1 MAQFYLVRHGQASFG
16 SDNYDQLSPLG
27 HQQARWLGEY
37 FAERD
42 MQFDGLITGDLVR
55 HQETGAGICD
65 GLGVQLPGEIH
76 TGLNEFDFHSLVH
89 AWQAQHPEDKAKED
103 SAHASAFYRALKSAM
118 KAWRHGELEGELPE
132 TWENFS
138 DRVAAAR
145 DHIQQTYS
153 DKEKVVIV
161 SSGGAM
167 GMFMKHALNTADDT
181 VVELNLQIRNTSVI
195 HGFFNNKVVRVASF
209 NNVPHLD
216 RADRFDA
223 ITYF

>member
-1 MAQFYLVRHGQASFG
+1 
-16 SDNYDQLSPLG
+16 
-27 HQQARWLGEY
+27 
-37 FAERD
+37 
-42 MQFDGLITGDLVR
+42 
-55 HQETGAGICD
+55 
-65 GLGVQLPGEIH
+65 
-76 TGLNEFDFHSLVH
+76 
-89 AWQAQHPEDKAKED
+89 
-103 SAHASAFYRALKSAM
+103 M
-118 KAWRHGELEGELPE
+118 KAWRHGELEGDLPE
-132 TWENFS
+132 SWEGFS

-153 DKEKVVIV
+153 DKDKVVIV

-195 HGFFNNKVVRVASF
+195 HGFFNRKAVRVASF